1 MISPKYHR
9 EIPQRYRL
17 EASKC
22 KSCGNIS
29 FPPRLVCPEC
39 GNNES
44 TLPKGGF
51 ETIRLNGEGKL
62 LTYTIIRVASEKFF
76 GKTPFAVGIVEL
88 KDGVKVT
95 TQIADVDFDKLK
107 IGQKVKLV
115 FRKIQDEG
123 KSGLHCYGYKAIL
136 I

>member
-1 MISPKYHR
+1 MISPRYHR

-17 EASKC
+17 EAGKC
-22 KSCGNIS
+22 KKCGEVS
-29 FPPRLVCPEC
+29 FPPRLVCPKCKSQE
-39 GNNES
+39 
-44 TLPKGGF
+44 F
-51 ETIRLNGEGKL
+51 ETKRLNEEGKL
-62 LTYTIIRVASEKFF
+62 VTFTIIRVASDKFF
-76 GKTPFAVGIVEL
+76 GTTPFAVGIVEL
-88 KDGVKVT
+88 NDGVKVT
-95 TQIADVDFDKLK
+95 TQIADVDFDTLK

>member
-1 MISPKYHR
+1 MISPRYHR

-17 EASKC
+17 EAGKC
-22 KSCGNIS
+22 KKCGEVS
-29 FPPRLVCPEC
+29 FPPRIVCPNCKSQE
-39 GNNES
+39 
-44 TLPKGGF
+44 F
-51 ETIRLNGEGKL
+51 ETIRLNDEGKL
-62 LTYTIIRVASEKFF
+62 LTFTIIRVASDKFF

-88 KDGVKVT
+88 KDGVKLT

-136 I
+136 V